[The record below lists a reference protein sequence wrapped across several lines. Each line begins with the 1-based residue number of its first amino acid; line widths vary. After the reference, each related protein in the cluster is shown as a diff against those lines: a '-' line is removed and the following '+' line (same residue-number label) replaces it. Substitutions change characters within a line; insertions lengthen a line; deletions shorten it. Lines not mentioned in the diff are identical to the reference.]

1 MRNLEGIGP
10 SYASKSLSKKSLAKA
25 RVTISISINYNPYKS
40 MKLLKYI
47 TLGVALCAA
56 FTLQSAKAVTF
67 PSTLNVGNE
76 AIDQFGSDFG
86 TVDLVLNTPTTAT
99 VTFTSNISGDP
110 AFLFGDGSTV
120 AVNVNVTGTGFT
132 ITDISGTQVGTGF
145 DTPIFSVANP
155 PGTSNVDGLGS
166 FNGVIDTHDGFKE
179 ATHIVSFTL
188 TNLGGTWASAGD
200 VLVANSNGF
209 DAAAHIF
216 VTSNGEGGI
225 NQANGA
231 IATGFAGEAE
241 GPFHVPD
248 SGMTAMLLGSS
259 LVGLGALRRFI
270 KR

>member
-1 MRNLEGIGP
+1 
-10 SYASKSLSKKSLAKA
+10 
-25 RVTISISINYNPYKS
+25 
-40 MKLLKYI
+40 MKLVKYI
-47 TLGVALCAA
+47 VLIGAVCAA
-56 FTLQSAKAVTF
+56 FTVQPAKAVTF

-76 AIDQFGSDFG
+76 AIDQFGSNFG
-86 TVDLVLNTPTTAT
+86 TVDLVLDTSTTAT

-132 ITDISGTQVGTGF
+132 ITNITGSQVGTGF
-145 DTPIFSVANP
+145 DAPLFSVANP
-155 PGTSNVDGLGS
+155 PGTSNVDGLGL

-188 TNLGGTWASAGD
+188 TNVGGTWASAGD
-200 VLVANSNGF
+200 VLVANSHGF

-216 VTSNGEGGI
+216 VTSNGAGGI
-225 NQANGA
+225 NQKNGA

-241 GPFHVPD
+241 GPSFVPD
-248 SGMTAMLLGSS
+248 GGATAMLLGLGLS
-259 LVGLGALRRFI
+259 GLGFVRRFV